1 MSVILKLRMLSDED
15 DCSWRDY
22 EVPYEST
29 LEELHDF
36 ICNDLQYEKIPESS
50 FFEADREWNRRREY
64 THAGAGVTG
73 SDSSASRCR
82 MSENRLLDIL
92 HRMHDR
98 LIFRFDPPGDPGLLS
113 GGDRHGRGRCGKKL
127 PQSVAGQRGG
137 ADQFDPEASPRNRS
151 IFEEAMGDYNDF
163 EGDDAYGDDE

>member
-15 DCSWRDY
+15 DCFLRDY

-64 THAGAGVTG
+64 THADAGATG

-82 MSENRLLDIL
+82 MSENRLSDIL
-92 HRMHDR
+92 
-98 LIFRFDPPGDPGLLS
+98 PPDARPADLPLRPSGRPGPTIW
-113 GGDRHGRGRCGKKL
+113 R
-127 PQSVAGQRGG
+127 
-137 ADQFDPEASPRNRS
+137 
-151 IFEEAMGDYNDF
+151 
-163 EGDDAYGDDE
+163 

>member
-15 DCSWRDY
+15 DCFLRDY

-64 THAGAGVTG
+64 THADAGATG

-82 MSENRLLDIL
+82 MSENRLSDIL
-92 HRMHDR
+92 NRMHDR
-98 LIFRFDPPGDPGLLS
+98 LIFRFDPPGDRAYYLEVIDTAEAGAGKSYPNLLLAN
-113 GGDRHGRGRCGKKL
+113 GEA
-127 PQSVAGQRGG
+127 P
-137 ADQFDPEASPRNRS
+137 DQFDPEASPRNRS